1 VWGIGRKKG
10 VSLAFRQVQTFLKGG
25 RVNLVKEEEKTTEEI
40 KKIGDEL
47 AVLPIKGTV
56 VFPSLIV
63 PLVLTEQKYAKLID
77 EVLMGGKAIG
87 LFARKNLGA
96 EHASVE
102 DIYHVGTA
110 ASILKMLRFPDGSVR
125 VLVQGLSRIRVKN
138 FLETEPYA
146 LARIE
151 VIEEK
156 QERNVEVEAL
166 SRNVLDLLKKVVDL
180 APYLSEELQVTAM
193 NTDDPSRLADL
204 IASSLNIK
212 VHQKQELLETF
223 DAKERLRKVL
233 SHINREVEVLELSQ
247 RIQSQTA
254 SELGKTQ
261 REYILREQLKAI
273 QRELGEA
280 DERTAELDEFRK
292 KIKEAKMPK
301 EALGAANKE
310 LDRLSK
316 MNPAAAEYTV
326 SRTYLDWLVTLPW
339 SRSTRDVLDIKKAK
353 RVLDEDHYDLDKV
366 KERILEHLAVRK
378 LKEDMKGPILCFVGP
393 PGVGKTSLGISIAR
407 AMGRKFNRISLGGM
421 RDEAEIRGHR
431 RTYIGALP
439 GRVIQG
445 IRRTGSNNPIFMLD
459 EVDKIGQDFRGDPA
473 SALLEVL
480 DPEQNNT
487 FSDHYLDVPF
497 DLSGVMFITTANVLD
512 PIPRVLRDRMEVI
525 ELPGYTD
532 LEKLQIARKHL
543 IPKELENHGLGTGNV
558 EFQDSALK
566 KIINDYTREAGL
578 RNLGR
583 EIAAICRKVA
593 KMVASGE
600 KRKQQ
605 ITPGS
610 LEKFLGP
617 IRFFQEIVQRTP
629 QVGVVPGVAWTQTG
643 GDLLFVEATK
653 MKGKKSLTLT
663 GYLGEVMKE
672 SVRTALSYVRSAS
685 QRLGIDEDFY
695 DKHDIHVHVPAGA
708 IPKDGPSAGITM
720 ATAIVSLLTER
731 PVKPKL
737 AMTGELTLRGDILP
751 IGGLKE
757 KSLAAYRAG
766 VETLIVPR
774 QNQKDMVEIPDEIK
788 KKLKFVFAE
797 TMDQVLELALDKK
810 TQERGRRKKTAE
822 QRRRPP
828 K

>member
-1 VWGIGRKKG
+1 M
-10 VSLAFRQVQTFLKGG
+10 
-25 RVNLVKEEEKTTEEI
+25 NLIKEEEKATEEI
-40 KKIGDEL
+40 KKIGEKL
-47 AVLPIKGTV
+47 AVLPIKATV

-63 PLVLTEQKYAKLID
+63 PLVVTEQKYAKLID
-77 EVLMGGKAIG
+77 EILMGGKAIG
-87 LFARKNLGA
+87 LFARKNIEA
-96 EHASVE
+96 DHASIE
-102 DIYHVGTA
+102 DIYRVGTA

-125 VLVQGLSRIRVKN
+125 VLVQGLSRIRVKS

-146 LARIE
+146 VARIE
-151 VIEEK
+151 VIDEK
-156 QERNVEVEAL
+156 VEKNVEMEAL
-166 SRNVLDLLKKVVDL
+166 CRNVLDLLKKVVDL
-180 APYLSEELQVTAM
+180 APYLSEELQVTAI
-193 NTDDPSRLADL
+193 NTEDPSRLADL

-212 VHQKQELLETF
+212 VPQKQELLETF

-254 SELGKTQ
+254 SELGKSQ

-280 DERTAELDEFRK
+280 DERTAELDEFKK

-301 EALGAANKE
+301 EALEAANKE

-326 SRTYLDWLVTLPW
+326 SRTYLDWLVNLPW
-339 SRSTRDVLDIKKAK
+339 SKSTRDVLDIKKAK
-353 RVLDEDHYDLDKV
+353 KVLDEDHYDLNRV
-366 KERILEHLAVRK
+366 KERILEYLAVRK

-393 PGVGKTSLGISIAR
+393 PGVGKTSLGVSIAR

-445 IRRTGSNNPIFMLD
+445 IRRAGSNNPIFMLD

-532 LEKLQIARKHL
+532 LEKLQIARRHL
-543 IPKELENHGLGTGNV
+543 IPKELENHGLGSKNV
-558 EFQDSALK
+558 EFQDNALK

-583 EIAAICRKVA
+583 EIATICRKVA
-593 KMVASGE
+593 RMVVSGE
-600 KRKQQ
+600 KGKQQ
-605 ITPGS
+605 ITPRS

-617 IRFFQEIVQRTP
+617 IKFFQEIVQRTP

-653 MKGKKSLTLT
+653 MKGKRSLTLT

-672 SVRTALSYVRSAS
+672 SVKTALSYVRSAGE
-685 QRLGIDEDFY
+685 RLGIDEDFY
-695 DKHDIHVHVPAGA
+695 EKYDIHVHVPAGA

-720 ATAIVSLLTER
+720 ATAIVSLFTEK

-774 QNQKDMVEIPDEIK
+774 ENQKDMVEIPNEIK
-788 KKLKFVFAE
+788 KKLKFVFVG
-797 TMDQVLELALDKK
+797 TMDQVLELALDNKTKK
-810 TQERGRRKKTAE
+810 RGRRNKKTT
-822 QRRRPP
+822 QSTRPS

>member
-1 VWGIGRKKG
+1 M
-10 VSLAFRQVQTFLKGG
+10 
-25 RVNLVKEEEKTTEEI
+25 NLIKEEEKVSEEI
-40 KKIGDEL
+40 EKIGEEL

-56 VFPSLIV
+56 AFPSLIV
-63 PLVLTEQKYAKLID
+63 PLVVTEQKYAKLID
-77 EVLMGGKAIG
+77 EILMSGKVIG
-87 LFARKNLGA
+87 LFARKNIEE
-96 EHASVE
+96 EHASIE
-102 DIYHVGTA
+102 DIYRVGTA

-125 VLVQGLSRIRVKN
+125 VLVQGLSRIRVKS
-138 FLETEPYA
+138 FLETEPHA
-146 LARIE
+146 VARIE
-151 VIEEK
+151 VIDEK
-156 QERNVEVEAL
+156 VEKNVEVEAL
-166 SRNVLDLLKKVVDL
+166 CRNVLDLLKKVVDL
-180 APYLSEELQVTAM
+180 APYLSEELQITAI
-193 NTDDPSRLADL
+193 NTEDPSRLADL

-212 VHQKQELLETF
+212 VPQKQELLETF

-254 SELGKTQ
+254 SELGKSQ

-280 DERTAELDEFRK
+280 DERTAELDEFKK
-292 KIKEAKMPK
+292 KIKEARMPK
-301 EALGAANKE
+301 EALEAANKE

-339 SRSTRDVLDIKKAK
+339 SKSTRDVLNIKKAQK
-353 RVLDEDHYDLDKV
+353 ILDEDHYDLDKV
-366 KERILEHLAVRK
+366 KERILEYLAVRK

-445 IRRTGSNNPIFMLD
+445 IRRAGSNNPIFMLD

-512 PIPRVLRDRMEVI
+512 PIPGVLRDRMEVI

-532 LEKLQIARKHL
+532 LEKLQIARRHL
-543 IPKELENHGLGTGNV
+543 IPKELENHGLGSKNV
-558 EFQDSALK
+558 EFQDNALK

-583 EIAAICRKVA
+583 EIATICRKVA
-593 KMVASGE
+593 RMVVSGE
-600 KRKQQ
+600 KGKQQ
-605 ITPGS
+605 ITPRS

-617 IRFFQEIVQRTP
+617 IKFFQEIVQRAP
-629 QVGVVPGVAWTQTG
+629 QIGVVPGVAWTQTG

-672 SVRTALSYVRSAS
+672 SVKTALSYVRSAS
-685 QRLGIDEDFY
+685 ERLGIDEDFY
-695 DKHDIHVHVPAGA
+695 DKYDIHVHVPAGA

-766 VETLIVPR
+766 VETLIVPQ
-774 QNQKDMVEIPDEIK
+774 QNQKDMIEIPDEIK

-797 TMDQVLELALDKK
+797 TVDQVLEKALDKK
-810 TQERGRRKKTAE
+810 AHRRDRRKKSAK
-822 QRRRPP
+822 QRRRPSE
-828 K
+828 

>member
-1 VWGIGRKKG
+1 M
-10 VSLAFRQVQTFLKGG
+10 
-25 RVNLVKEEEKTTEEI
+25 NLIKEEEKVSEEI
-40 KKIGDEL
+40 EKIGEEL

-56 VFPSLIV
+56 AFPSLIV
-63 PLVLTEQKYAKLID
+63 PLVVTEQKYAKLID
-77 EVLMGGKAIG
+77 EMLTSGKAIG
-87 LFARKNLGA
+87 LFARKNIEE
-96 EHASVE
+96 EHASIE
-102 DIYHVGTA
+102 DIYRVGTA

-125 VLVQGLSRIRVKN
+125 VLVQGLSRIRVKS
-138 FLETEPYA
+138 FLETEPHA
-146 LARIE
+146 VARIE
-151 VIEEK
+151 VIDEK
-156 QERNVEVEAL
+156 VEKNVEVEAL
-166 SRNVLDLLKKVVDL
+166 CRNVLDLLKKVVDL
-180 APYLSEELQVTAM
+180 APYLSEELQITAI
-193 NTDDPSRLADL
+193 NTEDPSRLADL

-212 VHQKQELLETF
+212 VPQKQELLETF

-254 SELGKTQ
+254 SELGKSQ

-280 DERTAELDEFRK
+280 DERTAELDEFKK
-292 KIKEAKMPK
+292 KIKEARMPK
-301 EALGAANKE
+301 EALEAANKE

-339 SRSTRDVLDIKKAK
+339 SKSTRDVLNIKKAQK
-353 RVLDEDHYDLDKV
+353 ILDEDHYDLDKV
-366 KERILEHLAVRK
+366 KERILEYLAVRK

-393 PGVGKTSLGISIAR
+393 PGVGKTSLGVSIAR

-445 IRRTGSNNPIFMLD
+445 IRRAGSNNPIFMLD

-512 PIPRVLRDRMEVI
+512 PIPGVLRDRMEVI

-532 LEKLQIARKHL
+532 LEKLQIARRHL
-543 IPKELENHGLGTGNV
+543 IPKELENHGLGSKNV
-558 EFQDSALK
+558 EFQDNALK

-583 EIAAICRKVA
+583 EIATICRKVA
-593 KMVASGE
+593 RMVVSGE
-600 KRKQQ
+600 KGKQQ
-605 ITPGS
+605 ITPRS

-617 IRFFQEIVQRTP
+617 IKFFQEIVQRAP
-629 QVGVVPGVAWTQTG
+629 QIGVVPGVAWTQTG

-672 SVRTALSYVRSAS
+672 SVKTALSYVRSAS
-685 QRLGIDEDFY
+685 ERLGIDEDFY
-695 DKHDIHVHVPAGA
+695 DKYDIHVHVPAGA

-766 VETLIVPR
+766 VETLIVPQ
-774 QNQKDMVEIPDEIK
+774 QNQKDMIEIPDEIK

-797 TMDQVLELALDKK
+797 TVDQVLEKALDKK
-810 TQERGRRKKTAE
+810 AHRRDRRKKSAK
-822 QRRRPP
+822 QRRRPSE
-828 K
+828 